1 MTSTTP
7 AAGTGL
13 ATGIDVDLADG
24 RFYADGPAAREA
36 YKWMRANQPVFRDRN
51 GLAAATSH
59 QAVLDAER
67 NPELFSS
74 AGGIRPDQPGM
85 PYMIDMDDP
94 AHLLRRKLVNAGFT
108 RKRVMDRLPAI
119 EALCDT
125 LIDAVCERG
134 ECDFV
139 RDIAAPLPMAVIGDM
154 LGVLPEERDML
165 LEWSDDLV
173 GGLSSHVDELTV
185 QKLMD
190 TFAAY
195 TAFTMD
201 VIAKRRA
208 EPTDDL
214 FSVLVNSEV
223 EGQRMSDDE
232 IVFETLLILIGG
244 DETTRHTLSGGTEQ
258 LLRHRDQWDALV
270 ADERSREDR
279 GGHREKLPAAI
290 EEMLR
295 WISPVKNMCR
305 VLTADTEFHGTELRK
320 DEKIMLMFESANFDE
335 SVFGDPE
342 QFRIDRNPNNHLAF
356 GFGTHFCLG
365 NQLARLE
372 LSKMTSRVLERLPDL
387 RLAEGAE
394 VPLRPANFVSG
405 PEAMPVVFTPTQP
418 VLA

>member
-1 MTSTTP
+1 MTQTLSTTKP
-7 AAGTGL
+7 
-13 ATGIDVDLADG
+13 DVDLADG
-24 RFYADGPAAREA
+24 NFYADGPAAREA
-36 YKWMRANQPVFRDRN
+36 YRWMRANQPVFRDRN
-51 GLAAATSH
+51 GLAAATTH
-59 QAVLDAER
+59 AAVLDAER

-74 AGGIRPDQPGM
+74 TGGIRPDQPGM

-94 AHLLRRKLVNAGFT
+94 AHVLRRKLVNSGFT
-108 RKRVMDRLPAI
+108 RKRVMDKVPSI
-119 EALCDT
+119 ERLCDT

-165 LEWSDDLV
+165 LQWSDDLV
-173 GGLSSHVDELTV
+173 CGLSSHVDELTV

-214 FSVLVNSEV
+214 FSVLVHAEV
-223 EGQRMSDDE
+223 EGSRMADDE
-232 IVFETLLILIGG
+232 IVMETLLILIGG

-258 LLRHRDQWDALV
+258 LLRHRDQWESLR
-270 ADERSREDR
+270 AD
-279 GGHREKLPAAI
+279 HEKLPGAI
-290 EEMLR
+290 EETLR
-295 WISPVKNMCR
+295 WTSPVKNMCR
-305 VLTADTEFHGTELRK
+305 TLTADTEFHGTELK
-320 DEKIMLMFESANFDE
+320 QGEKLMLMFEAANFDE
-335 SVFGDPE
+335 EVFGDPE
-342 QFRIDRNPNNHLAF
+342 NFRIDRNPNSHLAF

-372 LSKMTSRVLERLPDL
+372 LRLMLTKVLQRLPDL
-387 RLAEGAE
+387 RLADGAE
-394 VPLRPANFVSG
+394 VPLRAANFVSG
-405 PEAMPVVFTPTQP
+405 PEAMPVVFTPTAR
-418 VLA
+418 VL

>member
-1 MTSTTP
+1 MTSTAP
-7 AAGTGL
+7 VAGL
-13 ATGIDVDLADG
+13 DVDLADG

-108 RKRVMDRLPAI
+108 RKRVMDRLPSI

-165 LEWSDDLV
+165 LKWSDDLV

-258 LLRHRDQWDALV
+258 LLRHRDQWEALV
-270 ADERSREDR
+270 ADPA
-279 GGHREKLPAAI
+279 KLPAAI

-295 WISPVKNMCR
+295 WTSPVKNMCR

-342 QFRIDRNPNNHLAF
+342 NFRIDRNPNNHLAF

-372 LSKMTSRVLERLPDL
+372 LSKMTNRVLERLPDL

-405 PEAMPVVFTPTQP
+405 PEAMPVVFTPTNP

>member
-1 MTSTTP
+1 MTSTLS
-7 AAGTGL
+7 GL
-13 ATGIDVDLADG
+13 DVDLADG
-24 RFYADGPAAREA
+24 NFYADRNAREA

-51 GLAAATSH
+51 GLAAATTY
-59 QAVLDAER
+59 QALLDAER

-74 AGGIRPDQPGM
+74 TGGIRPDQPGM

-94 AHLLRRKLVNAGFT
+94 AHILRRKLVNSGFT
-108 RKRVMDRLPAI
+108 RKRVMDKVPAI
-119 EALCDT
+119 ENLCDA

-154 LGVLPEERDML
+154 LGVLPEERDKL
-165 LEWSDDLV
+165 LQWSDDLV
-173 GGLSSHVDELTV
+173 CGLSSTVDELTI

-195 TAFTMD
+195 TAFTME
-201 VIAKRRA
+201 VIADRRA
-208 EPTDDL
+208 NPTDDL
-214 FSVLVNSEV
+214 FSVLVNAEV

-258 LLRHRDQWDALV
+258 LLRHRDQWEALV
-270 ADERSREDR
+270 AQPDL
-279 GGHREKLPAAI
+279 LPGAI

-295 WISPVKNMCR
+295 WTSPVKNMCR
-305 VLTADTEFHGTELRK
+305 TLTADTEFHGTSLK
-320 DEKIMLMFESANFDE
+320 AGEKIMLMFESANFDE

-342 QFRIDRNPNNHLAF
+342 NFRIDRNPNSHLAF

-372 LSKMTSRVLERLPDL
+372 LKIMLTKVLSRLPDL
-387 RLAEGAE
+387 RLADDSAL
-394 VPLRPANFVSG
+394 PLRPANFVSG
-405 PEAMPVVFTPTQP
+405 LESMPVVFTPTAR
-418 VLA
+418 VL

>member
-1 MTSTTP
+1 MTQVLS
-7 AAGTGL
+7 GTKP
-13 ATGIDVDLADG
+13 DVDLADG

-36 YKWMRANQPVFRDRN
+36 YRWMRANEPVFRDRN
-51 GLAAATSH
+51 GQAAAASY
-59 QAVLDAER
+59 QALLDAER

-108 RKRVMDRLPAI
+108 RKRVMDKLPSI
-119 EALCDT
+119 GNLCDT

-154 LGVLPEERDML
+154 LGVLPEEREML
-165 LEWSDDLV
+165 LTWSDELV
-173 GGLSSHVDELTV
+173 GGLSSHIDELTM
-185 QKLMD
+185 QKVMD

-214 FSVLVNSEV
+214 FSVLVHAEV

-232 IVFETLLILIGG
+232 IVMETLLILIGG

-258 LLRHRDQWDALV
+258 LLRHRDQWEALV
-270 ADERSREDR
+270 ADVD
-279 GGHREKLPAAI
+279 KLPSAI

-295 WISPVKNMCR
+295 WTSPVKNMCR
-305 VLTADTEFHGTELRK
+305 TLTADTTFHGTELRK

-335 SVFGDPE
+335 SQFGDPE
-342 QFRIDRNPNNHLAF
+342 NFRIDRNPNSHLAF
-356 GFGTHFCLG
+356 GFGSHFCLG

-372 LSKMTSRVLERLPDL
+372 LSMMTSRVLERLPDL

-405 PEAMPVVFTPTQP
+405 PEAMPVVFTPTAR
-418 VLA
+418 VLG